1 LRAAFLQRSPGDL
14 TSQVHQRFML
24 CLASTIWITSIVQS
38 LLDHGDN
45 PRFLLP
51 LQSFVVL
58 WVAWFWLKILHR
70 PDRVF

>member
-1 LRAAFLQRSPGDL
+1 L

-51 LQSFVVL
+51 LKQNL
-58 WVAWFWLKILHR
+58 LLHNILIENIIIIGACEIK
-70 PDRVF
+70 